1 MDATAEK
8 SSIVEAQGFH
18 RLLLDLHRRGYGG
31 EVVLEYGSTHR
42 CILFEKGY
50 PIYVESDAPQE
61 RMLAAL
67 IAEGLLKDHD
77 ARQVEA
83 LMAKTDCSEEK
94 ALLALRVLDPK
105 AFLQL
110 LQKQTRRRLLNCFAE
125 QRASYQLQP
134 RQEMNAN
141 TSYPRLDPLPILKE
155 GLSTPNYHHVLKQ
168 ELAPFQEKFPRTNPN
183 LPGLLSRLELRDERA
198 AQLSNLRGKR
208 SLREISEEFPASDSL
223 AYLWILHHL
232 DAFRYQE
239 ERTTNNAPS
248 FGNAE
253 IEVVVL
259 GGAGKTSGFTPSVA
273 AKTDV
278 SNSQDSK
285 AHESN
290 EALREDI
297 LERHR
302 RLSELNYYQLLDVSE
317 KVSASELKRA
327 YFKLAK
333 RYHPDA
339 LARAGLESL
348 KTKANEVFSQ
358 IAKAYTVLSDP
369 EKRKQYA
376 PESQDNTHSEEGNRL
391 MEAENLFR
399 KGEFLLRMGNFKG
412 ALKLLKP
419 AVELWPDDATYQ
431 AALGW
436 SLYRA
441 TDQIDQAKKHLET
454 AIRLDPNHVQAH
466 HYLSSLLGKLGDAQG
481 AARLAARAKELDPM
495 NRAKL

>member
-1 MDATAEK
+1 MDLTLEN
-8 SSIVEAQGFH
+8 SSIIEPHAFH
-18 RLLLDLHRRGYGG
+18 PLLLGLYRREYGG
-31 EVVLEYGSTHR
+31 ELVLEYGVTHR

-50 PIYVESDAPQE
+50 PIYAESDAPQE
-61 RMLAAL
+61 RMLASL
-67 IAEGLLKDHD
+67 VAEGLLTDKD
-77 ARQVEA
+77 AQQVEH
-83 LMAKTDCSEEK
+83 LVAKTGCSEEK

-105 AFLQL
+105 ALLQL
-110 LQKQTRRRLLNCFAE
+110 LHRQTRRRLLNCFTE
-125 QRASYQLQP
+125 QRASYHLQP
-134 RQEMNAN
+134 RQEANENAV
-141 TSYPRLDPLPILKE
+141 YPRLDPLSILKE
-155 GLSTPNYHHVLKQ
+155 GLSTPNYRDVLNRDL
-168 ELAPFQEKFPRTNPN
+168 EPFHEKFPRTNPN
-183 LPGLLSRLELRDERA
+183 LPGLLPRLELQEEWA

-208 SLREISEEFPASDSL
+208 SLREISEETSAPDSL
-223 AYLWILHHL
+223 ACLWILHHL

-239 ERTTNNAPS
+239 ERTTNNAPTVEEM
-248 FGNAE
+248 E
-253 IEVVVL
+253 IEVVV
-259 GGAGKTSGFTPSVA
+259 AESPHTKSSRTPSVA
-273 AKTDV
+273 AKADI
-278 SNSQDSK
+278 SK
-285 AHESN
+285 GQSPQNESN
-290 EALREDI
+290 EALCRDI

-302 RLSELNYYQLLDVSE
+302 RLLELNYYQLLDVSE

-348 KTKANEVFSQ
+348 KTKANEVFSK
-358 IAKAYTVLSDP
+358 IAKAYAVLSDP
-369 EKRKQYA
+369 EKRKEY
-376 PESQDNTHSEEGNRL
+376 EHDSQSGTHSEEGNRL

-441 TDQIDQAKKHLET
+441 TDQIDEAKQHLET
-454 AIRLDPNHVQAH
+454 ALRLDPNHVQAH

-481 AARLAARAKELDPM
+481 AARLAARAKQLDPT
-495 NRAKL
+495 NRTKL